1 MTNTKKY
8 FSGRHYYTDFEK
20 NERRNRKVNRVRSSC
35 TSSLREL
42 ALNQVSEYFDKKV
55 LPDHKR
61 LEFRWMIRLQDNWQD
76 ICGALLSTHLRPYSI
91 QKGCLIIEASS
102 GLFLEQAR
110 LIEKQFM
117 SRIHQFV
124 PEISLQSFELKVG
137 DFNVP
142 ELPLCKDEETI
153 RRRHRAQ
160 LLSENK
166 L

>member
-1 MTNTKKY
+1 MSNTKKY

-20 NERRNRKVNRVRSSC
+20 KERWNRKINRVRLGN
-35 TSSLREL
+35 TSTLRDL
-42 ALNQVSEYFDKKV
+42 ALNQVSGYFDNKV
-55 LPDHKR
+55 IPDHR
-61 LEFRWMIRLQDNWQD
+61 RSEFRWMIRLQDHWQE

-91 QKGCLIIEASS
+91 QKGCLLIEASS

-142 ELPLCKDEETI
+142 DLPLDKDAQI
-153 RRRHRAQ
+153 KRRQQRVQ
-160 LLSENK
+160 LL
-166 L
+166 LDTQP